1 MKKVKLAFFMAL
13 ALVLMVGVLGGGCA
27 PKAPEVFEI
36 NFNTWT
42 PNDLHPLVKAV
53 EQPFKEGVESKSG
66 GRIKVNVF
74 WGNALAKERTAW
86 DAVAAGVADI
96 TNAQT
101 GEFHSRFPLARLM
114 ELPLI
119 YSSGEQGTR
128 ASQDLFAKYPE
139 FMEELG
145 EWKLLWSSLNDV
157 NQLHVVMAE
166 PVKTLEDIK
175 GKVVGSFGKEKTI
188 DALGGKAEMILGGA
202 EIYPGL
208 EKKVWDMAVMNFGPF
223 RAFHL
228 EEVVESITLVG
239 LGASQI
245 QYAMNKEKYESL
257 PKDLQQVIDEVIEP
271 LAVAQARA
279 FDKNQEDIF
288 AWLRAEYPE
297 VIIYELPPDELARW
311 AAKMKPLQDEWV
323 SDMEALGY
331 SNARN
336 MLNDFISFSKK
347 Y

>member
-1 MKKVKLAFFMAL
+1 MKKIKVVLFAGL
-13 ALVLMVGVLGGGCA
+13 ALVLMGSVLVAGCA
-27 PKAPEVFEI
+27 PKEAEVFEI
-36 NFNTWT
+36 NFNTWC
-42 PNDLHPLVKAV
+42 PNELHPLVVAV

-66 GRIKVNVF
+66 GRIKVNIF
-74 WGNALAKERTAW
+74 WGNTLAKERAAW
-86 DAVAAGVADI
+86 DAVAAGVCDI

-101 GEFHSRFPLARLM
+101 GEFHSRFPLARLI

-119 YSSGEQGTR
+119 YGSGEQGTR
-128 ASQDLFAKYPE
+128 KSQDLFAKYPE

-157 NQLHVVMAE
+157 NQLHVVMPE
-166 PVKTLEDIK
+166 PVKTLEDIQ
-175 GKVVGSFGKEKTI
+175 GKVIGSFGMEKTI
-188 DALGGKAEMILGGA
+188 EALGGRAEMILGGA

-228 EEVVESITLVG
+228 EEVVKSITLVG

-271 LAVAQARA
+271 LAIAQARA
-279 FDKNQEDIF
+279 FDKNQVDVL

-297 VIIYELPPDELARW
+297 VILYELPPDELAKW
-311 AAKMKPLQDEWV
+311 ADKMKPLQDEWV

-331 SNARN
+331 SNARD
-336 MLNDFISFSKK
+336 MLNDFISF
-347 Y
+347 

>member
-1 MKKVKLAFFMAL
+1 MNKMKMAFFVAL
-13 ALVLMVGVLGGGCA
+13 ALVLMVGVLVGGCG
-27 PKAPEVFEI
+27 PKEPEVYEI
-36 NFNTWT
+36 NLNTWC
-42 PNDLHPLVKAV
+42 PNELHPLVNAV
-53 EQPFKEGVESKSG
+53 EKPFKEGVESKSG
-66 GRIKVNVF
+66 GRIKVNVY
-74 WGNALAKERTAW
+74 WGNALAKERAAW
-86 DAVAAGVADI
+86 DAVAAGVCDI

-101 GEFHSRFPLARLM
+101 GEFHTRFPLARLI

-119 YSSGEQGTR
+119 YSSGESGTR
-128 ASQDLFAKYPE
+128 GSQDLFAKYPQ

-145 EWKLLWSSLNDV
+145 DWKRLWSSLNDV
-157 NQLHVVMAE
+157 NQLHVVLPE
-166 PVKTLEDIK
+166 SVKTLEDIQ
-175 GKVVGSFGKEKTI
+175 GKVIGSFGMEKTI
-188 DALGGKAEMILGGA
+188 EALGGRAEMILGGA

-228 EEVVESITLVG
+228 EEVVKSVTVVG

-257 PKDLQQVIDEVIEP
+257 PKDLQQVIDEVAAP
-271 LAVAQARA
+271 LGVAQARA
-279 FDKNQEDIF
+279 FDKNQEDVI
-288 AWLRAEYPE
+288 AWLKAEFPE
-297 VIIYELPPDELARW
+297 TEIYELPPDELAKW

-331 SNARN
+331 SEARD
-336 MLNDFISFSKK
+336 MLNDFISFCKK